1 MLLPMMP
8 APAMTTRG
16 FAVAFESSP
25 PGSAPAAAEEA
36 QGRIAWTETRGGA
49 RNRVRARV
57 DTPTRAAAL
66 TACDMPFWEAWE

>member
-16 FAVAFESSP
+16 FAVAFESS
-25 PGSAPAAAEEA
+25 AEEA
-36 QGRIAWTETRGGA
+36 RGRIAWTETRGGA

-57 DTPTRAAAL
+57 DTPTWAAAL